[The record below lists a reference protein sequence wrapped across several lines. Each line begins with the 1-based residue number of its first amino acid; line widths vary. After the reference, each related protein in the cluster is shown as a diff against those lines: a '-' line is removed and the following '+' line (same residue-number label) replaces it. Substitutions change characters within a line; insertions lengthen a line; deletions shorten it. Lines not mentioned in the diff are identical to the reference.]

1 MKKYIAILFFLLP
14 LAAQAQLDVP
24 GFTNSAGTV
33 VPTTHFTGREEY
45 IFVFYDSIPHAL
57 SLQATDSICAA
68 QPCSTPSTFTW
79 KKLNVADTTL
89 DIVHEE
95 SPTSA
100 VSELSA
106 ASLTEGGYQVTIER
120 ADMLL
125 IDTLTTWIFIDTF
138 RVDTVIAVS
147 NCDVLSLTMRT
158 TPHLLDPYT
167 IYNFKEFL
175 NPPYVGEN
183 IFKGVQDVFWTSS
196 EDIHSGV
203 DNPDDSWKDR
213 QTYYTIIDNPPPLYT
228 SSYTVEVT
236 DVFGK
241 QGSYTTPYVVEAI
254 AVYPK
259 AEIEKEDD
267 PITGTWTDAGA
278 ATAFDDEP
286 LLLEGED
293 LFL

>member
-120 ADMLL
+120 AGRCIL
-125 IDTLTTWIFIDTF
+125 I
-138 RVDTVIAVS
+138 VGIATCRCRS
-147 NCDVLSLTMRT
+147 IQRCSKR
-158 TPHLLDPYT
+158 HHSA
-167 IYNFKEFL
+167 
-175 NPPYVGEN
+175 
-183 IFKGVQDVFWTSS
+183 VF
-196 EDIHSGV
+196 
-203 DNPDDSWKDR
+203 DR
-213 QTYYTIIDNPPPLYT
+213 I
-228 SSYTVEVT
+228 
-236 DVFGK
+236 
-241 QGSYTTPYVVEAI
+241 
-254 AVYPK
+254 
-259 AEIEKEDD
+259 
-267 PITGTWTDAGA
+267 
-278 ATAFDDEP
+278 
-286 LLLEGED
+286 
-293 LFL
+293 